1 MDTPYRGVERKNNS
15 LWAISLHLPSMA
27 VHLLWFSHW
36 YSLMISLST
45 ETTGHAAIWVK
56 RKKMII
62 TQSLRKTQ
70 IPPHIRWLQ
79 WTEVCVSK
87 VQHLR
92 WTKKFQAWGF
102 SLTGSSHLHLSNYF
116 WVPNH
121 SHYYSFYT
129 QAVMILVPNT
139 EPSIHFHCM
148 FLLPAFSQKHS
159 TRYLLS
165 PQFFCFFFGI
175 PVVSDFGKGCH
186 PAMIY
191 RCSLGMLFFPRKLPN
206 FYYIM
211 VYAWFLRLSQECVL
225 FKAPRQIWL
234 LSRRGKHL

>member
-1 MDTPYRGVERKNNS
+1 MQLYEWRER
-15 LWAISLHLPSMA
+15 
-27 VHLLWFSHW
+27 
-36 YSLMISLST
+36 
-45 ETTGHAAIWVK
+45 
-56 RKKMII
+56 
-62 TQSLRKTQ
+62 
-70 IPPHIRWLQ
+70 RWLSPSLCERHRSPL
-79 WTEVCVSK
+79 TLGGCSELKSVCPKSN
-87 VQHLR
+87 Q
-92 WTKKFQAWGF
+92 KFQAWGF

-121 SHYYSFYT
+121 SHYYFFYT
-129 QAVMILVPNT
+129 QAVMILVLNT

-165 PQFFCFFFGI
+165 SQFFLVFFGI

-211 VYAWFLRLSQECVL
+211 VYAWFWRLSQECVL
-225 FKAPRQIWL
+225 YKAPRQIWL
-234 LSRRGKHL
+234 LSRSR